1 MVEEG
6 SSLYNQINSSV
17 SEYDAVVLVAQVA
30 YCSHCTSTDGSMYKS
45 HVEPGLISSY

>member
-6 SSLYNQINSSV
+6 SSLYNQINSLV

-30 YCSHCTSTDGSMYKS
+30 YCSHCTSTDQMDPCINPTWSLG
-45 HVEPGLISSY
+45 